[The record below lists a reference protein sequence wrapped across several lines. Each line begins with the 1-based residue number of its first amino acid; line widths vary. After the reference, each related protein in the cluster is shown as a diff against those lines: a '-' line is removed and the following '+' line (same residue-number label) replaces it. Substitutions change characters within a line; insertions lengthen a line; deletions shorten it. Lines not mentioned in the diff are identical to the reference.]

1 MIKVAI
7 CEDEKV
13 HQELLIEYLQKL
25 FNELSIDYDL
35 CIFNSGEQ
43 LLENYPEDMDIFL
56 LDIQMG
62 ELSGMDIARKIR
74 DIDSNTVEIIFT
86 TSLIEYIQE
95 GYEVRAYRYL
105 LKPIEF
111 NDIKNHITA
120 CIEEIH
126 NRRDKYLVISNKYE
140 NYKIKIENITYI
152 EVQNK
157 DITIHTLDNDYE
169 IKMSM
174 NKIEKELKKYN
185 FIRCHKSFLININ
198 FVENVK
204 QYVAILEDGQ
214 EIPISRY

>member
-157 DITIHTLDNDYE
+157 DITIHTLDN
-169 IKMSM
+169 
-174 NKIEKELKKYN
+174 
-185 FIRCHKSFLININ
+185 
-198 FVENVK
+198 
-204 QYVAILEDGQ
+204 
-214 EIPISRY
+214 